1 VDIFRLELVYVSKT
15 DDELLALA
23 LERKSLEPAA
33 QSVLWAELRRR
44 KLTHPRLLHPS
55 ASTEIGGQN
64 LAFNLSAKVGA
75 VVMLVAYGALG
86 LTLAIA
92 VAREH
97 QFFKLVLVFML
108 FWGPIFAVIAWATH
122 RALRNRHDKSGRN

>member
-1 VDIFRLELVYVSKT
+1 VSKT

-33 QSVLWAELRRR
+33 QSVLWVELRRR
-44 KLTHPRLLHPS
+44 KLTYPRLLHPP
-55 ASTEIGGQN
+55 ASNEIRGQN

-86 LTLAIA
+86 LTLAVA

-97 QFFKLVLVFML
+97 QFFKLVLVFVL
-108 FWGPIFAVIAWATH
+108 FWGPLFAVTAWAAH
-122 RALRNRHDKSGRN
+122 RAFRNRPHKSGGNHMH